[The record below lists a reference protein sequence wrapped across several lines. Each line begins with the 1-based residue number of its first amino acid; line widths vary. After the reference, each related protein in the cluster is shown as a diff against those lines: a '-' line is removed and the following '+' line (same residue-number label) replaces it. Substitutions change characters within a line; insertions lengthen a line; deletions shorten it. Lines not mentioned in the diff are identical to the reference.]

1 MTQGQAFSP
10 SSYLPC
16 LPRPGRCNPHE
27 KDALVG
33 RVAEIR
39 RETGVLSRD
48 FARGGSAICIRGGG
62 EGEIPRANALAGEIY
77 GLPSCVLLSD
87 VQSLPSS
94 IGGSAHGGERAFG

>member
-1 MTQGQAFSP
+1 MTEGQAFMTEGQAFSL
-10 SSYLPC
+10 SSYLPR

-27 KDALVG
+27 KGALVG

-39 RETGVLSRD
+39 WETGVLSRD

-62 EGEIPRANALAGEIY
+62 EGEIPGADAFAGEIH
-77 GLPSCVLLSD
+77 GLPRGVLLSD

-94 IGGSAHGGERAFG
+94 